1 MEEGRGKE
9 NVTSSPVEP
18 KLTWPRWYKKRKEP
32 ETLEVIPQAPG
43 NSKYFLEKNSHPS
56 PQKMSSFSR
65 LMDSKEKITTR
76 QEEQDAKTTID
87 STIRPK
93 WF

>member
-18 KLTWPRWYKKRKEP
+18 KLTWPRRYKKRKEEP

-56 PQKMSSFSR
+56 PQKMSTVS
-65 LMDSKEKITTR
+65 
-76 QEEQDAKTTID
+76 QD
-87 STIRPK
+87 
-93 WF
+93 